1 MIIGFQGIK
10 NSYNDFATD
19 KFIERLNC
27 KIIKKLPL
35 ITSENVAK
43 ALINKKIDF
52 GVIAIKNN
60 IAGLVKESEDILK
73 SNLFKIVDMLEM
85 EINHCLF
92 AYNENSAENLETITS
107 HAQAL
112 KQCEIYLKS
121 YILYLNYRIKLNFPN
136 CKLREYKDTA
146 KAAEDLKNGILS
158 KMTGVI
164 CSEKAGKE
172 NNLFLVAKNI
182 ADRTSKTTF
191 CFIKLK

>member
-27 KIIKKLPL
+27 KIIKKIPL

-43 ALINKKIDF
+43 ALTNKKIDF
-52 GVIAIKNN
+52 GVIALKNN
-60 IAGLVKESEDILK
+60 IAGLVKESENILK

-121 YILYLNYRIKLNFPN
+121 NFPN
-136 CKLREYKDTA
+136 CKLQEYKDTA
-146 KAAEDLKNGILS
+146 KAAEDLKNGILT
-158 KMTGVI
+158 KTTGVI
-164 CSEKAGKE
+164 CSEKAGKD
-172 NNLFLVAKNI
+172 NDLFLLSKDI
-182 ADRTSKTTF
+182 TDRTSKTTF
-191 CFIKLK
+191 CLIRLK

>member
-27 KIIKKLPL
+27 KIIKKIPL
-35 ITSENVAK
+35 VTSDKVAK

-52 GVIAIKNN
+52 GVIALKNN

-92 AYNENSAENLETITS
+92 AYNKNSAENLETITS

-121 YILYLNYRIKLNFPN
+121 NYLN
-136 CKLREYKDTA
+136 CKLQEYKDTA
-146 KAAEDLKNGILS
+146 KASEDLKNGILS

>member
-92 AYNENSAENLETITS
+92 AYNENSA
-107 HAQAL
+107 
-112 KQCEIYLKS
+112 
-121 YILYLNYRIKLNFPN
+121 
-136 CKLREYKDTA
+136 
-146 KAAEDLKNGILS
+146 
-158 KMTGVI
+158 
-164 CSEKAGKE
+164 
-172 NNLFLVAKNI
+172 
-182 ADRTSKTTF
+182 
-191 CFIKLK
+191 

>member
-19 KFIERLNC
+19 KFVEMLDSGDA
-27 KIIKKLPL
+27 KKLPL
-35 ITSENVAK
+35 ITSEKVAK

-52 GVIAIKNN
+52 GVIALKNN
-60 IAGLVKESEDILK
+60 IAGLVKESENILK
-73 SNLFKIVDMLEM
+73 CNLFEIVDIVEM

-112 KQCEIYLKS
+112 KQCKIYLKS
-121 YILYLNYRIKLNFPN
+121 NFPN
-136 CKLREYKDTA
+136 CKLREYEDTA
-146 KAAEDLKNGILS
+146 KASEDLKNGILS

-191 CFIKLK
+191 CLIRLK